1 MAAMLN
7 RRRAIGITAAAAG
20 LALLPIDGRGFA
32 IAEEVTWQGQ
42 ALGAPA
48 MLRIHH
54 HDREHALRLVE
65 SVAAEVR
72 RLERIFSLYRD
83 DSDLVRLNRQ
93 GMLLAPPF
101 ELVELL
107 QLASRYWE
115 LSGGAFDP
123 TVQPL
128 WNAYRAHFSTPDA
141 DPAGPPAAALE
152 TALARTGFDGVRF
165 DTSRIDFRRPRM
177 ALTLNGIAQGYI
189 TDRITALLRAGGIET
204 CLVDIGETRGVGHH
218 RDGGGWRIGIA
229 DPSGSGQHLDVL
241 EVVDR
246 AVATSSPS
254 GFVFDAGGRF
264 NHLIDPRS
272 GHSARRYA
280 SVTIV
285 ATDATIADGLS
296 TACSLMDP
304 DAIEAAIAAL
314 PETEVHLFH
323 ASRGRTLLRS

>member
-20 LALLPIDGRGFA
+20 LALLPFDHWGA
-32 IAEEVTWQGQ
+32 AVAEEVTWQGQ

-54 HDREHALRLVE
+54 HDREHAQRLVE

-93 GMLLAPPF
+93 GVLIAPPS
-101 ELVELL
+101 EMVELL
-107 QLASRYWE
+107 QRTRSIWD
-115 LSGGAFDP
+115 LSAGKFDP

-128 WNAYRAHFSTPDA
+128 WSAYREHFSAPDA
-141 DPAGPPAAALE
+141 DAKGPTTAVLDAALE
-152 TALARTGFDGVRF
+152 GVGFDGVRF
-165 DTSRIDFRRPRM
+165 DADRIAFSRPGM

-189 TDRITALLRAGGIET
+189 TDRIAALLRAGGIES
-204 CLVDIGETRGVGHH
+204 CLVDIGETWGAGLRP
-218 RDGGGWRIGIA
+218 DGGGWRVGIV

-254 GFVFDAGGRF
+254 GFVFDAEGRF
-264 NHLIDPRS
+264 NHLIDPRNGRS
-272 GHSARRYA
+272 PRRYE
-280 SVTIV
+280 SITIV
-285 ATDATIADGLS
+285 AADATTADGLS

-304 DAIEAAIAAL
+304 GAIEAAIAML
-314 PETEVHLFH
+314 PGTEVHLLE
-323 ASRGRTLLRS
+323 ASGRRALLQS